1 MEPLMEQVFETRE
14 QLLASIQEH
23 ALSHG
28 YAITTIRS
36 NRDRNISLGCD
47 RGGVYY
53 DHINALDGAKRRK
66 TSTRRIDC
74 PFRLYAKKLIA
85 SNQWEIQVRN
95 PNHNHEADDNMI
107 AHLIARR
114 RQLTKDQNQT
124 IQHLSDVGSKP
135 QHILGLLRKDSDILI
150 QPRDLYNIR
159 IDLKRKKLANYTSLE
174 FLREKL
180 EQNNWRYA
188 FKQDN
193 EGYILFFMFAYP
205 ESIRLAN

>member
-1 MEPLMEQVFETRE
+1 MEQVFETRE

-107 AHLIARR
+107 AHPIARR
-114 RQLTKDQNQT
+114 RQLTQDQINT
-124 IQHLSDVGSKP
+124 INHLSYSGSRPRHIISLIRAEQPTTLIKP
-135 QHILGLLRKDSDILI
+135 KDC
-150 QPRDLYNIR
+150 YNIR
-159 IDLKRKKLANYTSLE
+159 DESRRKKLGSYTPLE
-174 FLREKL
+174 FLQETL
-180 EQNNWRYA
+180 QN
-188 FKQDN
+188 DN
-193 EGYILFFMFAYP
+193 
-205 ESIRLAN
+205 